1 MSTPI
6 LKKNGRT
13 EHATP
18 VNFSDVRGI
27 FYNTPHFTPHFT
39 PNTRPYKTAQE
50 APQNRPTVAR
60 AHKTPCKGLVK
71 SEAVVI
77 SSARPVFNV
86 AKYSPKSEIWGT

>member
-27 FYNTPHFTPHFT
+27 FHNIPLFRT
-39 PNTRPYKTAQE
+39 PNRVKI
-50 APQNRPTVAR
+50 APQKP
-60 AHKTPCKGLVK
+60 
-71 SEAVVI
+71 
-77 SSARPVFNV
+77 
-86 AKYSPKSEIWGT
+86 